1 MGCGLAIAGA
11 GLFLLL
17 PFVGAAAVPFLALAL
32 CIMLMSIGELFIG
45 PIGMAATA
53 SYAPAAFKTRFSA
66 LFFLSLAIGTS
77 LAGSLST
84 LYSADTEFLY
94 LVVVG
99 IVPVITGG
107 AIAFAGFSR
116 AKLS

>member
-1 MGCGLAIAGA
+1 
-11 GLFLLL
+11 
-17 PFVGAAAVPFLALAL
+17 
-32 CIMLMSIGELFIG
+32 MSIGELFIG

-53 SYAPAAFKTRFSA
+53 AYAPAAFKTRFSA

-84 LYSADTEFLY
+84 LYSADTEFFY
-94 LVVVG
+94 LVLVG

-107 AIAFAGFSR
+107 LIALSGLSW